1 MEDETTEFG
10 EKDGSPKRKLSEV
23 HEKPSSNKR
32 IFFHLEKLNKP

>member
-1 MEDETTEFG
+1 MEDETTEFR

-23 HEKPSSNKR
+23 HEKASNNKR